1 MTQQADQ
8 VRTRRRSFAAPGGSH
23 DRIVRILAVAL
34 PAGVGVLVAVMLLAP
49 LSPRGEISFLLDRN
63 KVDVVNDRV
72 RVESAMYRGQDDK
85 GRPFSIT
92 AGNAVQH
99 TKANPVVTM
108 NELVARML
116 LAQGPAVLTAGTANY
131 RMDDEQVRVF
141 GPVVF
146 AAADGYRMTAEDVDI
161 DITAQTMTSRG
172 RVDGR
177 IPAGTFSADR
187 IVADLDSRTVTLDG
201 NARLRMTPGK
211 MEMPN

>member
-8 VRTRRRSFAAPGGSH
+8 VRTRRRGFAAPGGFH
-23 DRIVRILAVAL
+23 DRLVRILAVAL

-72 RVESAMYRGQDDK
+72 RVESAMYRGQDDA

-108 NELVARML
+108 NNLVARML

-187 IVADLDSRTVTLDG
+187 IITDLDSRTVTLDG
-201 NARLRMTPGK
+201 NAKLRMTPGK

>member
-1 MTQQADQ
+1 MTEQADQ
-8 VRTRRRSFAAPGGSH
+8 QRTRRRAFAAPGGFH
-23 DRIVRILAVAL
+23 DKLVRTLAVAL
-34 PAGVGVLVAVMLLAP
+34 PAAVGVLVAVMLVSP

-72 RVESAMYRGQDDK
+72 RVESAMYRGQDDA

-108 NELVARML
+108 NNLVARML

-187 IVADLDSRTVTLDG
+187 IITDLDSRTVTLDG
-201 NARLRMTPGK
+201 NAKLRMTPGK